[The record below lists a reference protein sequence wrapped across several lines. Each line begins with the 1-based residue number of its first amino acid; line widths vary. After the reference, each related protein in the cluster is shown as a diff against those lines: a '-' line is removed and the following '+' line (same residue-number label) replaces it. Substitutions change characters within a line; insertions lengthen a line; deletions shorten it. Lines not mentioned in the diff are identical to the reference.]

1 MKICFLSSS
10 NVSSTSATQQTKESA
25 SQQQSQEQVQD
36 AVFQLKK
43 KKGRTT
49 AVHFSLMLHV
59 WMTIFSIRNVPS
71 QHFLPAS
78 LDCKSR
84 YVHCGCWKPPM
95 IFTRMRRKYTE
106 ETKQTHKQ
114 KQNNKVIPLSG
125 LLKKKASKSLY
136 LYFCFN

>member
-36 AVFQLKK
+36 AVFQLK

-114 KQNNKVIPLSG
+114 KQNNKGIPLSG